1 MSNSVFIYG
10 YKRAPFN
17 QLDDY
22 LSRIHPGASLTHLV
36 NNYFENAKDFQ
47 IEDLTHFI
55 FANANDIS
63 VGKNFT
69 ERFAK
74 ELNLNRTKVKA
85 FRFDQ
90 EHMSVFKGLELL
102 SDLTDNNLTLLT
114 AYENITSF
122 PDYMRNSFIQAR
134 PETKQEE
141 KKEVIKG
148 MLHGFTYVD
157 EYQQDIWEIIQAE
170 VAKNGI
176 SKDDCDK
183 YAFTSRYKYIE
194 SFNKG
199 WFKNEILS
207 LIYSEQEQQLK
218 FELDLLG
225 SKYYS
230 KEEYINAPAL
240 TEETPLCSRLNVA
253 TPVDGSALLLAS
265 SQRHVDKTPRLEI
278 VDFDFDYSEPNN
290 FITLGAESMK
300 RICERNNL
308 QVGSLDFYEM
318 HESHA
323 GVILAQAKILD
334 IPSKRI
340 NIRGGSIAIGDP
352 ISVTGARLITSACSL
367 VDGSKEFITG
377 LINISSPFGTVGTL
391 LVKRPA

>member
-22 LSRIHPGASLTHLV
+22 LSRIHPGASLSFLV
-36 NNYFENAKDFQ
+36 NNYFENVKDFKLS
-47 IEDLTHFI
+47 ELTHLM

-69 ERFAK
+69 DRFAL
-74 ELNLNRTKVKA
+74 ELNLDRSKVKA

-102 SDLTDNNLTLLT
+102 SDLSGDNLTLLT

-122 PDYMRNSFIQAR
+122 PDFIRNSFIQAR
-134 PETKQEE
+134 EETKEEE
-141 KKEVIKG
+141 KNEVIKG
-148 MLHGFTYVD
+148 MLHGFTYID
-157 EYQQDIWEIIQAE
+157 EYQQSIWDVIQE
-170 VAKNGI
+170 VVTKNGI
-176 SKDDCDK
+176 SKNDCDK

-199 WFKNEILS
+199 WFKNEIYPLA
-207 LIYSEQEQQLK
+207 YTENEQQLK
-218 FELDLLG
+218 FELDILG
-225 SKYYS
+225 SKYYE
-230 KEEYINAPAL
+230 KEEYLKAPAL

-253 TPVDGSALLLAS
+253 TPVDGSAILLAS
-265 SQRHVDKTPRLEI
+265 NKKHANKNPRLEI

-290 FITLGAESMK
+290 FVSLGAESMK
-300 RICERNNL
+300 RLCDKNN
-308 QVGSLDFYEM
+308 VDVASLDFYEM

-323 GVILAQAKILD
+323 GVILAQANILNL
-334 IPSKRI
+334 PSKRI

-367 VDGSKEFITG
+367 VDGSKEFNTG
-377 LINISSPFGTVGTL
+377 IINISSPFGAVGSL